1 MAVQGGRLPKR
12 PESPFCL
19 EVGAGVRLAYGAADT
34 AHLALPSPSRLPPG
48 LLIYTGTCAHWHGDC
63 AYVSHAPLYSPCLA
77 TRCCA
82 KDVCIRLNTCQKS
95 LGSPRLPSLPQRSA
109 LTPRVLYS
117 FFQPDSRFYY
127 FPCSY
132 FPAFPVFLPLLGLLC
147 RPDFLAFQLRP
158 FRATFNGQNPSR
170 LPLAIHHLSP
180 PPLPRKKKN
189 KKKKLISCKSME
201 QKASKLQLSSGLSHA
216 HVRTRL

>member
-1 MAVQGGRLPKR
+1 MSVTLLCILPASPLAVVQRMCASGSTPARNLSALR
-12 PESPFCL
+12 ASPLFPS
-19 EVGAGVRLAYGAADT
+19 
-34 AHLALPSPSRLPPG
+34 ALPSRQG
-48 LLIYTGTCAHWHGDC
+48 F
-63 AYVSHAPLYSPCLA
+63 
-77 TRCCA
+77 
-82 KDVCIRLNTCQKS
+82 CIL
-95 LGSPRLPSLPQRSA
+95 
-109 LTPRVLYS
+109 

-158 FRATFNGQNPSR
+158 FRAMFNGQNPSR

>member
-1 MAVQGGRLPKR
+1 MGVRDWLCRLPKR

-19 EVGAGVRLAYGAADT
+19 EVEAGGRLASGAADR

-48 LLIYTGTCAHWHGDC
+48 LLMHPGTCAHWHGDC

-82 KDVCIRLNTCQKS
+82 RDVCSRLNTCQKS

-117 FFQPDSRFYY
+117 FFSDPILVFITS
-127 FPCSY
+127 
-132 FPAFPVFLPLLGLLC
+132 PALI
-147 RPDFLAFQLRP
+147 FQL
-158 FRATFNGQNPSR
+158 SR
-170 LPLAIHHLSP
+170 CFSL
-180 PPLPRKKKN
+180 
-189 KKKKLISCKSME
+189 C
-201 QKASKLQLSSGLSHA
+201 
-216 HVRTRL
+216 